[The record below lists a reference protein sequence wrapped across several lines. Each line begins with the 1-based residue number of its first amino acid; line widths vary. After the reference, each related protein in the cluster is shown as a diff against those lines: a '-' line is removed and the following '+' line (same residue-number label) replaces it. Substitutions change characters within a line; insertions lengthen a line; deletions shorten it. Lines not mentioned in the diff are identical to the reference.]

1 MTPEGLHVIGADEYH
16 RDPCPEPSLSSTIAR
31 VLLAQSPAHAWWNH
45 PRLNPSFAEEDERS
59 FDLGTVAH
67 ALLLEGV
74 TSFAVI
80 EAADWRTKAAKK
92 ARAEAIADG
101 LMPILDHQVET
112 VQAMVKAARHQLL
125 AFSVASEGSP
135 PPFTNGVPERTLVWM
150 AGGLWCRAR
159 LDWLHND
166 HRWIDDY
173 KTTTGSA
180 NPEVWSR
187 TLFASGYDVQAAFYL
202 RAVKAVLGRE
212 AAFRFV
218 VQETEPPYALSVIAL
233 APDALDL
240 AHRKVETAIAVWRK
254 CLTANDWPAYPVR
267 TCYAEAPPWDIARWM
282 EREAR
287 DWTPPP
293 PAIMDDGRPIADLLF
308 GKEGA

>member
-45 PRLNPSFAEEDERS
+45 PRLNPDYAPTDSER

-74 TSFAVI
+74 TTFAVI
-80 EAADWRTKAAKK
+80 DAADWRTNAAKAQRTDALAAGK
-92 ARAEAIADG
+92 T
-101 LMPILDHQVET
+101 PILAHQWET
-112 VQAMVKAARHQLL
+112 VQAMVKAARHQLE
-125 AFSVASEGSP
+125 AHESP
-135 PPFTNGVPERTLVWM
+135 TPFTNGVPERTLVWM
-150 AGGLWCRAR
+150 AGGWWCRAR

-173 KTTTGSA
+173 KSTTGSA

-254 CLTANDWPAYPVR
+254 CLTANAWPAYPVR
-267 TCYAEAPPWDIARWM
+267 TCYAEAPPWDIARWT

-293 PAIMDDGRPIADLLF
+293 PAIVDDGRPIADLLF